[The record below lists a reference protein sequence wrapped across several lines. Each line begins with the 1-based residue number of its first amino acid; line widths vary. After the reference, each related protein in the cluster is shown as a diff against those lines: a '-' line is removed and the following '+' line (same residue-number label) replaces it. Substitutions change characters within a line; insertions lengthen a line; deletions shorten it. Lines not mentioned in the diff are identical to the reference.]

1 MKIIHVKE
9 NLGLSK
15 YRQIIQSVEKSLM
28 ENRLKIG
35 DKLPSINK
43 ICLEFSLSRDTVLF
57 AYDDLKKRGIIYS
70 APGKGYYVKT
80 AEVNYTHHIFLLFDE
95 LNVFKEDLYN
105 SLLNNLTEKAKV
117 DIYFHHFNLEMF
129 KTLIENSNG
138 NYTSY
143 VVMPANFDHIQPF
156 LEVLPRN
163 SVYILDQIK
172 DGLHSY
178 PAVYQNFRKDI
189 FEALK
194 SARELLSKYR
204 KLIMVFPKE
213 KQPKGMLHGFQDFCT
228 YYPFDNE
235 VIHEVS
241 GRSLQAGEVYI
252 MPGDR
257 DLIQVIKKAKEQ
269 NLKIGKDIGVIS
281 YNDSTLKEVVHNG
294 ITTISTDFVGMGEK
308 LAGMILE
315 KKTIQ
320 IENNCK
326 LILRES
332 L

>member
-9 NLGLSK
+9 NLGLPK

-35 DKLPSINK
+35 DRLPSINK
-43 ICLEFSLSRDTVLF
+43 VCLEFSLSRDTVLF

-70 APGKGYYVKT
+70 APGKGYYVKS
-80 AEVNYTHHIFLLFDE
+80 ADVNYIQHVFLLFDE

-105 SLLNNLTEKAKV
+105 SLLNNLADKAKV
-117 DIYFHHFNLEMF
+117 DIYFHHFNLDMF
-129 KTLIENSNG
+129 KTLIENSHG

-143 VVMPANFDHIQPF
+143 VIMPANFDHIQPY

-163 SVYILDQIK
+163 SVYILDQMK
-172 DGLHSY
+172 EDLWDY
-178 PAVYQNFRKDI
+178 PAVYQNFRKDMAN
-189 FEALK
+189 ALET
-194 SARELLSKYR
+194 ATELLEKYK
-204 KLIMVFPKE
+204 KLIMVFPNE
-213 KQPKGMLHGFQDFCT
+213 KQPQGMLHGFQDFCSK
-228 YYPFDNE
+228 YPFEHE
-235 VIHEVS
+235 VIREVS
-241 GRSLQAGEVYI
+241 NRSLKTGEVYI
-252 MPGDR
+252 MPSDR

-269 NLKIGKDIGVIS
+269 NLKIGIDIGVIS

-294 ITTISTDFVGMGEK
+294 ITTISTDFIGMGEK
-308 LAGMILE
+308 LAIMILE
-315 KKTIQ
+315 NKSIQ

-326 LILRES
+326 LIVRES